1 MLDRRDF
8 LITASA
14 CAVVPFA
21 ARAKD
26 VPYVPTPPEVVEGML
41 DMAALKAG
49 ERLIDLGSGDGR
61 IPRAAARRGASA
73 LGVEIDSDLVARAR
87 MLTRLEGLEERARF
101 VRDDLFTVSLRDVD
115 VVTLYLLPALNERLK
130 PKLLN
135 EMKAGARVVS
145 HAFDM
150 GDWPHEEFREIADK
164 RVYRWTIPAIAGG
177 EWQLIRDDGTAGR
190 MVIEQR
196 YSRISGSL
204 DARPIARAQL
214 VGAMLSFVADG
225 KSYRGVVGDRGIAGQ
240 GWRAGRVDQGGF

>member
-1 MLDRRDF
+1 M
-8 LITASA
+8 
-14 CAVVPFA
+14 FA
-21 ARAKD
+21 APAGARGAKD

-41 DMAALKAG
+41 DMARLKSG

-61 IPRAAARRGASA
+61 IPRAAARRGATA

-87 MLTRLEGLEERARF
+87 SLTRLEGLEERARF
-101 VRDDLFTVSLRDVD
+101 VRDDLFTVSLRDAD
-115 VVTLYLLPALNERLK
+115 VVTLYLLPAVNERLK

-150 GDWPHEEFREIADK
+150 GDWVHEEFREIADK

-177 EWQLIRDDGTAGR
+177 AWRMIRDDGSVAR
-190 MVIEQR
+190 LMIEQR

-204 DARPIARAQL
+204 DGRSIGGAQL
-214 VGAMLSFVADG
+214 AGAALAFIAEG
-225 KSYRGVVGDRGIAGQ
+225 KSYRGVVGDRAIAGE
-240 GWRAGRVDQGGF
+240 GWRAERID